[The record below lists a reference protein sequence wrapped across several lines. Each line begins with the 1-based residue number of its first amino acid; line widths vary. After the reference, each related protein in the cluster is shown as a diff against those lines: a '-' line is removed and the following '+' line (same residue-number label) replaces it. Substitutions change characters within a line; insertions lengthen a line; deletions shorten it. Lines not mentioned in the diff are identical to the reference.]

1 MSRVKAEKSDV
12 KILNRGKVAGK
23 TKGPETPPPFQ
34 QGLIMGLADHGDY
47 AQGLDPFETGQDVK
61 ADHGDYAQGHD
72 PIETGQDVNPEETAQ
87 DADIKDTSQDIH
99 PSETSQDADET
110 DNDQDIY
117 PGGIAQD
124 EKFPERH
131 FFLEW
136 PSGRVA
142 EFFFSYKK

>member
-23 TKGPETPPPFQ
+23 TKGPETPPLPSR
-34 QGLIMGLADHGDY
+34 ADHGDY
-47 AQGLDPFETGQDVK
+47 AQDLDAT
-61 ADHGDYAQGHD
+61 
-72 PIETGQDVNPEETAQ
+72 ETGQDVNPEQTSQDADIKNTGQDIDPSETAQ

-124 EKFPERH
+124 EKISRET
-131 FFLEW
+131 
-136 PSGRVA
+136 
-142 EFFFSYKK
+142 FFS